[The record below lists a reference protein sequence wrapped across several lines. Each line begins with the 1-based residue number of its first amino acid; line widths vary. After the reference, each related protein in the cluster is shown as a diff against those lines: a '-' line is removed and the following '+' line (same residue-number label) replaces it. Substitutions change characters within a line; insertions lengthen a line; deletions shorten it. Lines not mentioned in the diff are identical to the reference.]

1 MEKWSTKEQLV
12 DLLCNLVK
20 IPSITGTKAEKELPD
35 YVINQLT
42 SLKYFQENPQ
52 HLQKNP
58 TGDGTY
64 FVTGLVKKQP
74 LTKKTVILISHFDVV
89 DVEDYGRWKEYAFD
103 PKKITELFRQ
113 HKEELP
119 RQVKNDM
126 ETGNWL
132 FGRGTMD
139 MKCGLALHMSM
150 IEKACNGE
158 FHGNILLVTVPDE
171 EVNSVGMRAA
181 VPLLLEIAQKHDLEY
196 VTVLNGEPMFMRYP
210 GDQNKYLYTGSIGK
224 LLPGFLC
231 YGKETHVGEP
241 FAGLNAN
248 FMVSLL
254 TEEFELNTDLCEI
267 VEGEITPP
275 PTNLIQYGI
284 KKDYSV
290 QIPHR
295 AVTLFNLFL
304 LEKKMDDI
312 VTSLKETADRA
323 AANIASSY
331 QKQALAFA
339 KFTPFVPPDM
349 KVTVLTFDELSK
361 YAVTKYGKESVES
374 IHANILKNKGAMD
387 DREAT
392 IKMVDKL
399 AILCKELAPMM
410 ILFFAPPF
418 YPAISSYKDPLIN
431 NVVQAIQKYGLASH
445 GVDFEKR
452 NYFNGI
458 SDLSYAGLQYPA
470 ASMISL
476 TANMPMWE
484 RGYSVPLKDLEVLNV
499 PVLNI
504 GPVGFDAHQWTER
517 LDIDYAFETLKDLL
531 FFSITKIFAA
541 NPSVSH
547 HENG

>member
-12 DLLCNLVK
+12 ELLCNLVK
-20 IPSITGTKAEKELPD
+20 IPSITGTNAEKELPD
-35 YVINQLT
+35 YVIKQLT
-42 SLKYFQENPQ
+42 SLKYFQDNPQ

-64 FVTGLVKKQP
+64 FVTALVKKQP

-103 PKKITELFRQ
+103 PQKITELFQQ

-119 RQVKNDM
+119 RQVKNDL

-139 MKCGLALHMSM
+139 MKCGLALHMSI
-150 IEKACNGE
+150 IEKACNEE
-158 FHGNILLVTVPDE
+158 FDGNILLVTVPDE

-210 GDQNKYLYTGSIGK
+210 GDQNKYIYTGSIGK

-248 FMVSLL
+248 YMVSLL
-254 TEEFELNTDLCEI
+254 TEEFELNTDLCEM

-312 VTSLKETADRA
+312 VTALKETADRA
-323 AANIASSY
+323 AAKIASSY
-331 QKQALAFA
+331 QKQAHAFA

-374 IHANILKNKGAMD
+374 IHANILKNSGTMD

-392 IKMVDKL
+392 IEMVDKL

-431 NVVQAIQKYGLASH
+431 NVVQAVQKYGLASH

-484 RGYSVPLKDLEVLNV
+484 RGYSVPLKELEVFNV

-531 FFSITKIFAA
+531 FFSITTIFAA
-541 NPSVSH
+541 NPSASH